1 MTTVTP
7 RARPAFAD
15 WAAIADSL
23 IGGIA
28 HALSN
33 RIATLAALGELMRMD
48 NDASEGA
55 TMLRQETGR
64 LEALVRSLRLLGNE
78 AGTSAEP
85 LELREV
91 LEQSVALHRYHRDLR
106 DVEVEV
112 DATERVMPVRIERRR
127 ATHALLMLLAEA
139 AAMAT
144 TREQRV
150 LVRLSGDD
158 SSVRLTFAVP
168 GDGPDTDSPSD
179 TLLDAARALIEASG
193 GVIEDGAS
201 SMVLELPALGAVRE
215 RERAA
220 R

>member
-1 MTTVTP
+1 
-7 RARPAFAD
+7 
-15 WAAIADSL
+15 SL

-64 LEALVRSLRLLGNE
+64 LEALVHSLRLLGNE
-78 AGTSAEP
+78 TGTSAEP

-91 LEQSVALHRYHRDLR
+91 LEQAVALHRYHRDLR

-112 DATERVMPVRIERRR
+112 DTTARVMPVRIERRR
-127 ATHALLMLLAEA
+127 ATHALLMLLAES

-144 TREQRV
+144 AREQLLRV
-150 LVRLSGDD
+150 QLSGDD
-158 SSVRLTFAVP
+158 SSVRLTFVVP
-168 GDGPDTDSPSD
+168 GDGSDADSPPSD
-179 TLLDAARALIEASG
+179 AMLDAARALIEASG
-193 GVIEDGAS
+193 GVISDDANS
-201 SMVLELPALGAVRE
+201 IVLDLPALGAVRE